1 MFFLHIDMLF
11 LLIIPIALFFIVK
24 NTNSNLNNLFA
35 TEVLKQIT
43 LSKEGVGA
51 KKRAIVFLL
60 ALMLL
65 IIALARPV
73 KQDANINVSAK
84 VTPIIVA
91 LDVSKSMLAK
101 DIYPNRLLVAKK
113 KVKQIVKQAK
123 NANIGIILF
132 AKNAFILSPI
142 SEDVTSLLYI
152 LDRFDENINFN
163 AGSDVMA
170 TLQGAYELFKEY
182 KSKNIIM
189 LSDGGNANNYD
200 NEIEFLKEN
209 NITLY
214 AIGLATKLGAPIPD
228 KGGYVVDDSGKIVN
242 VGLNEQIKNLALQSG
257 GGYIDFSIDDSD
269 INAILEQIDKRAKKE
284 QLKTHKA
291 KTYVEYFY
299 YPLSL
304 SLLLFLISFI
314 SISSFALL
322 SKQIPRT
329 SNILAIF
336 IFLSIPF
343 SHLKSGILDFK
354 HILDA
359 KQSYKNKQYENAIKE
374 YKKLSPSNES
384 YYNLANAYYKA
395 KQYENAI
402 EYYKKITSSNKELKH
417 NSLHNLGNSY
427 FYLNKLDEA
436 QKSYEKALKIRD
448 DKQTKHNLEEIKK
461 QKKKKKQKKQDQ
473 SKPGQKQ
480 QQSKSK
486 GKDKNKDKKEQKD
499 KKSKDTKT
507 DKNNKKQKKE
517 KKEKNKNKESKTQK
531 QKQKQNRDAI
541 KKLTKKAISP
551 NEISTKEEKKWLKQ
565 IKSTKTPILLQQI
578 DKKNTLNN
586 NYQEE
591 KPW

>member
-11 LLIIPIALFFIVK
+11 LLIIPISLFFIVK
-24 NTNSNLNNLFA
+24 NTHASLNAIFA

-43 LSKEGVGA
+43 ISKETVGA

-84 VTPIIVA
+84 ITPIIIA

-170 TLQGAYELFKEY
+170 TLQGAYDLFKDY

-189 LSDGGNANNYD
+189 LSDGGNADNYD

-214 AIGLATKLGAPIPD
+214 TIGLATKLGAPIPD
-228 KGGYVVDDSGKIVN
+228 KGGYVVDDRGKIVN
-242 VGLNEQIKNLALQSG
+242 VGLNEQIKNLAIQSG

-269 INAILEQIDKRAKKE
+269 INAILDQIDKRAKKE

-299 YPLSL
+299 YPLGA

-314 SISSFALL
+314 SISSFSLL
-322 SKQIPRT
+322 SKQIPRS
-329 SNILAIF
+329 SNILAIC
-336 IFLSIPF
+336 IFLFIPF
-343 SHLKSGILDFK
+343 GYLKSGVLDFK
-354 HILDA
+354 HISDA
-359 KQSYKNKQYENAIKE
+359 KQSYNNKQYENAIKE
-374 YKKLSPSNES
+374 YKKLPPSNES

-402 EYYKKITSSNKELKH
+402 KYYKMISNSSKELKH

-436 QKSYEKALKIRD
+436 QKSYEEALKIRD

-461 QKKKKKQKKQDQ
+461 QKKKKKQKQDQ
-473 SKPGQKQ
+473 SKSGQKQ

-486 GKDKNKDKKEQKD
+486 GKNKDNKNKKD
-499 KKSKDTKT
+499 KKSKDTKQE
-507 DKNNKKQKKE
+507 KNNKKKKQEQKKE
-517 KKEKNKNKESKTQK
+517 KKQKKESKTQK
-531 QKQKQNRDAI
+531 QKKKKNNDAI
-541 KKLTKKAISP
+541 KKLAKRVISP

-565 IKSTKTPILLQQI
+565 IRSTKTPILLQKI

-591 KPW
+591 LPW